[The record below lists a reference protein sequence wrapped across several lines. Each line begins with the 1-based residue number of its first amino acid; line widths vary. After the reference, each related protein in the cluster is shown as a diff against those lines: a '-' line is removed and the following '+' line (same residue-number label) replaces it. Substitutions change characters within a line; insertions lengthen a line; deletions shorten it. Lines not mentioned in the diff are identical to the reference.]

1 MFGPKVTKPQNRI
14 DCLIGAG
21 TRVEG
26 NVVFTGGLRVDGHV
40 RGNIIAE
47 DEKPGTLVISEQAQV
62 EGEIRV
68 PHVVINGSVTG
79 PVNSAEYVELQ
90 AKANVTGDVYY
101 NALEMQLGAVVQG
114 RLVHQN
120 AVKSD
125 KIVQLKP
132 VPGDEQAISRP
143 VRPPAQTDAGA

>member
-1 MFGPKVTKPQNRI
+1 MFGPKGNGGSKPQNRI

-26 NVVFTGGLRVDGHV
+26 NLIFSGGLRVDV
-40 RGNIIAE
+40 QVKGNIVAE
-47 DEKPGTLVISEQAQV
+47 DDKPGTLVVSEQAQV

-68 PHVVINGSVTG
+68 PHVVINGVVNG
-79 PVNSAEYVELQ
+79 PVNSTEYVELQ

-101 NALEMQLGAVVQG
+101 NTLEMQLGAVVQG
-114 RLVHQN
+114 RLVHQS
-120 AVKSD
+120 AAKSE

-132 VPGDEQAISRP
+132 ASSD
-143 VRPPAQTDAGA
+143 

>member
-1 MFGPKVTKPQNRI
+1 MFGPKGSSSKPQNRI

-26 NVVFTGGLRVDGHV
+26 SVIFSGGLRVDGQV
-40 RGNIIAE
+40 KGNIIAE
-47 DEKPGTLVISEQAQV
+47 NDKPGTLVISEQAQV

-68 PHVVINGSVTG
+68 PHVVINGVVNG
-79 PVNSAEYVELQ
+79 PVNSTEYVELQ

-101 NALEMQLGAVVQG
+101 NTLEMQLGAVVQG
-114 RLVHQN
+114 RLVHQD
-120 AVKSD
+120 AAKTD

-132 VPGDEQAISRP
+132 ATGD
-143 VRPPAQTDAGA
+143 

>member
-1 MFGPKVTKPQNRI
+1 MFGTKASKPQNRI
-14 DCLIGAG
+14 DCLIGTG

-26 NVVFTGGLRVDGHV
+26 NVIFSGGLRVDGNV

-47 DEKPGTLVISEQAQV
+47 EDKPGTLVVSEQAQV

-68 PHVVINGSVTG
+68 PHVVINGMVNG
-79 PVNSAEYVELQ
+79 PVNSTEYVELQ

-101 NALEMQLGAVVQG
+101 NTLEMQLGAVVQG

-120 AVKSD
+120 AA
-125 KIVQLKP
+125 KIEKVVQLKP
-132 VPGDEQAISRP
+132 ASG
-143 VRPPAQTDAGA
+143 TD

>member
-1 MFGPKVTKPQNRI
+1 MFGTKASKPQNRI
-14 DCLIGAG
+14 DCLIGTG

-26 NVVFTGGLRVDGHV
+26 NVIFSGGLRVDGNV

-47 DEKPGTLVISEQAQV
+47 ADKPGTLVVSEQAQV

-68 PHVVINGSVTG
+68 PHVVINGMVNG
-79 PVNSAEYVELQ
+79 PVNSTEYVELQ

-101 NALEMQLGAVVQG
+101 NTLEMQLGAVVQG

-120 AVKSD
+120 AAKLEKV
-125 KIVQLKP
+125 VQLKP
-132 VPGDEQAISRP
+132 ASG
-143 VRPPAQTDAGA
+143 TD

>member
-1 MFGPKVTKPQNRI
+1 MFGTKTSKPQNRI
-14 DCLIGAG
+14 DCLIGSG

-26 NVVFTGGLRVDGHV
+26 NVIFSGGLRVDGNV

-47 DEKPGTLVISEQAQV
+47 ADKPGTLVVSEQAQV

-68 PHVVINGSVTG
+68 PHVVINGMVNG
-79 PVNSAEYVELQ
+79 PVNSTEYVELQ

-101 NALEMQLGAVVQG
+101 NTLEMQLGAVVQG

-120 AVKSD
+120 AAKMEKV
-125 KIVQLKP
+125 VQLKP
-132 VPGDEQAISRP
+132 ASG
-143 VRPPAQTDAGA
+143 TD

>member
-1 MFGPKVTKPQNRI
+1 MFGPKGSSSKPQNRI

-26 NVVFTGGLRVDGHV
+26 NVIFSGGLRVDGQV
-40 RGNIIAE
+40 KGNIIAE
-47 DEKPGTLVISEQAQV
+47 NDKPGTLVISEQAQV

-68 PHVVINGSVTG
+68 PHVVINGVVNG
-79 PVNSAEYVELQ
+79 PVNSTEYVELQ

-101 NALEMQLGAVVQG
+101 NTLEMQLGAVVQG
-114 RLVHQN
+114 RLVHQD
-120 AVKSD
+120 AAKTD

-132 VPGDEQAISRP
+132 ATGD
-143 VRPPAQTDAGA
+143 

>member
-1 MFGPKVTKPQNRI
+1 MFGPKGSSSKPQNRI

-26 NVVFTGGLRVDGHV
+26 NVIFSGGLRVDGQV
-40 RGNIIAE
+40 KGNIIAE
-47 DEKPGTLVISEQAQV
+47 DDKPGTLVVSEQAQV

-68 PHVVINGSVTG
+68 PHVVINGVVNG

-101 NALEMQLGAVVQG
+101 NTLEMQLGAVVQG
-114 RLVHQN
+114 RLVHQD
-120 AVKSD
+120 AAKSD

-132 VPGDEQAISRP
+132 ATGD
-143 VRPPAQTDAGA
+143 

>member
-1 MFGPKVTKPQNRI
+1 MFGPKGSSSKPQNRI

-26 NVVFTGGLRVDGHV
+26 NVIFSGGLRVDGQV
-40 RGNIIAE
+40 KGNIIAE
-47 DEKPGTLVISEQAQV
+47 NDKPGTLVISEQAQV

-68 PHVVINGSVTG
+68 PHVVINGVVNG
-79 PVNSAEYVELQ
+79 PVNSTEYVELQ

-101 NALEMQLGAVVQG
+101 NTLEMQLGAVVQG
-114 RLVHQN
+114 RLVHQD
-120 AVKSD
+120 AAKSD

-132 VPGDEQAISRP
+132 ATGD
-143 VRPPAQTDAGA
+143 

>member
-1 MFGPKVTKPQNRI
+1 MFGPKGSSGSKPQNRI

-26 NVVFTGGLRVDGHV
+26 NIIFSGGLRVDGQV
-40 RGNIIAE
+40 RGNIVAE
-47 DEKPGTLVISEQAQV
+47 DDKPGTLVISEQAQV

-68 PHVVINGSVTG
+68 PHVVINGVVNG
-79 PVNSAEYVELQ
+79 PVNSTEYVELQ

-101 NALEMQLGAVVQG
+101 NTLEMQLGAVVQG

-120 AVKSD
+120 AAKSE

-132 VPGDEQAISRP
+132 ASSD
-143 VRPPAQTDAGA
+143 

>member
-1 MFGPKVTKPQNRI
+1 MFGAKADKPQVTKPQNRI

-26 NVVFTGGLRVDGHV
+26 NVIFSGGLRVDGQV
-40 RGNIIAE
+40 KGNIIAE
-47 DEKPGTLVISEQAQV
+47 DDKPGTLVVSEQALV

-68 PHVVINGSVTG
+68 PHVVINGVVNG
-79 PVNSAEYVELQ
+79 PVNSTEYVELQ

-101 NALEMQLGAVVQG
+101 NTLEMQLGAVVQG

-120 AVKSD
+120 AAKSD

-132 VPGDEQAISRP
+132 ASGD
-143 VRPPAQTDAGA
+143 

>member
-1 MFGPKVTKPQNRI
+1 MFGPKGSSSKPQNRI

-26 NVVFTGGLRVDGHV
+26 NVIFSGGLRVDGQV
-40 RGNIIAE
+40 KGNIIAE
-47 DEKPGTLVISEQAQV
+47 DDKPGTLVVSEQAQV

-68 PHVVINGSVTG
+68 PHVVINGVVNG
-79 PVNSAEYVELQ
+79 PVNSTEYVELQ

-101 NALEMQLGAVVQG
+101 NTLEMQLGAVVQG
-114 RLVHQN
+114 RLVHQD
-120 AVKSD
+120 AAKSD

-132 VPGDEQAISRP
+132 ATGD
-143 VRPPAQTDAGA
+143 

>member
-1 MFGPKVTKPQNRI
+1 MFGRKNSKPQNRI

-26 NVVFTGGLRVDGHV
+26 NLIFSGGLRVDGQV
-40 RGNIIAE
+40 KGNIVAE
-47 DEKPGTLVISEQAQV
+47 DDKPGTLVISEQAQV

-68 PHVVINGSVTG
+68 PHVVINGVVNG
-79 PVNSAEYVELQ
+79 PVNSTEYVELQ
-90 AKANVTGDVYY
+90 AKDNVTGDVYY
-101 NALEMQLGAVVQG
+101 NTLEMQLGAVVQG

-120 AVKSD
+120 AAKSE

-132 VPGDEQAISRP
+132 ASSD
-143 VRPPAQTDAGA
+143 